1 MAGITVKF
9 EKGRITHT
17 AEAAIVGGQV
27 VHPGVGPRSSVP
39 ATADSEKV
47 LGVALTDA
55 APKVAPAPGT
65 LYVGTD
71 QVTVASA
78 PAVVPIKSNNSAS
91 VGDLVVAHTGGAVK
105 KATETAKVT
114 QIVGRVIEKITGA
127 DNIVLVRLGG

>member
-27 VHPGVGPRSSVP
+27 VHPGVGPRSAVP

-55 APKVAPAPGT
+55 APKAAPTPGV

-71 QVTVASA
+71 QVAVASA
-78 PAVVPIKSNNSAS
+78 PAVVPVKSDGSANP
-91 VGDLVVAHTGGAVK
+91 GDLVVAHTAGAVK
-105 KATETAKVT
+105 KAPAEAKIT

>member
-27 VHPGVGPRSSVP
+27 VHPGVGPRSAVP

-55 APKVAPAPGT
+55 APKVDPAPGV

-71 QVTVASA
+71 QVAVASA
-78 PAVVPIKSNNSAS
+78 PAVVPVKSDGSANP
-91 VGDLVVAHTGGAVK
+91 GDLVVAHTAGAVK
-105 KATETAKVT
+105 KAPAEAKIT

>member
-27 VHPGVGPRSSVP
+27 VHPGVGPRSAVP

-78 PAVVPIKSNNSAS
+78 PAVVPIKSDNSAAA
-91 VGDLVVAHTGGAVK
+91 GDLVVAHTAGAVK
-105 KATETAKVT
+105 KAGETAKVT

>member
-9 EKGRITHT
+9 EHGRITHT
-17 AEAAIVGGQV
+17 AEAPIVGGQV
-27 VHPGVGPRSSVP
+27 VHPGAGPRSAVP

-55 APKVAPAPGT
+55 APKAAPTPGV

-78 PAVVPIKSNNSAS
+78 PAVVPIKSNNSAN
-91 VGDLVVAHTGGAVK
+91 VGDLVVAHTSGAVK
-105 KATETAKVT
+105 KAPEAAKIT

>member
-1 MAGITVKF
+1 MPGITVKF

-27 VHPGVGPRSSVP
+27 VHPGVGPRSVVP
-39 ATADSEKV
+39 ATADSAKV

-55 APKVAPAPGT
+55 APKVAPAPGI

-78 PAVVPIKSNNSAS
+78 PAVVPVKSDGSAGP
-91 VGDLVVAHTGGAVK
+91 GDLVVVGVNAGVK
-105 KATETAKVT
+105 KAAAGSTLAQTL
-114 QIVGRVIEKITGA
+114 GRVIEKNTDA
-127 DNIVLVRLGG
+127 DNTVLVRLGG

>member
-17 AEAAIVGGQV
+17 AEAAIIGGQV
-27 VHPGVGPRSSVP
+27 VQPGTGKRSAVP

-55 APKVAPAPGT
+55 APKTPPPPGT
-65 LYVGTD
+65 LYIGTD

-78 PAVVPIKSNNSAS
+78 PAVVPIKSNGSAA
-91 VGDLVVAHTGGAVK
+91 VGDLVVAHTAGAVK
-105 KATETAKVT
+105 KAPEAAKIT
-114 QIVGRVIEKITGA
+114 QIVGRVIEKNTDA
-127 DNIVLVRLGG
+127 DNTVLVRLGG

>member
-1 MAGITVKF
+1 MPGITVKF

-27 VHPGVGPRSSVP
+27 VMPGAGVRSAVP
-39 ATADSEKV
+39 ATADTSKP

-55 APKVAPAPGT
+55 APKATPAPGM

-78 PAVVPIKSNNSAS
+78 PAVVPVKSDGSALP
-91 VGDLVVAHTGGAVK
+91 GDLVVVGTGAGVK
-105 KATETAKVT
+105 KAAVESTAA
-114 QIVGRVIEKITGA
+114 QILGRVIEKNTDV
-127 DNIVLVRLGG
+127 DNTVLVRLGG